1 MECPACHHGNR
12 TGAKLCTAC
21 RTPLSIPCPTCGR
34 ANQASA
40 RFCSECGSRLAGPAT
55 AVEQSPS
62 RCASASNSASG
73 AERRPLTVMV
83 CDLVDSTGLSVRLD
97 PEDMRDL
104 LGAYRKSVTDAVARF
119 DGFIARFRDD
129 GVLVF
134 FGYPLAHQ
142 DDAERAV
149 SAGLAAIAAV
159 DGLKTRAG
167 VQLRAHVGIATG
179 LVVVGEQLDASGIQ
193 ERDAVG
199 ETPNLA
205 SRLQAIAAPG

>member
-1 MECPACHHGNR
+1 
-12 TGAKLCTAC
+12 
-21 RTPLSIPCPTCGR
+21 
-34 ANQASA
+34 
-40 RFCSECGSRLAGPAT
+40 
-55 AVEQSPS
+55 
-62 RCASASNSASG
+62 
-73 AERRPLTVMV
+73 
-83 CDLVDSTGLSVRLD
+83 
-97 PEDMRDL
+97 
-104 LGAYRKSVTDAVARF
+104 
-119 DGFIARFRDD
+119 
-129 GVLVF
+129 VF
-134 FGYPLAHQ
+134 FGYPLAHE

-205 SRLQAIAAPG
+205 SRLQAVAAPGEGVIAGSTRRLVGRMFDCRALGANELKGLPQPVEAWQVRGEAVDVSRFEARWGGAPAPLMGGQGGVEP